1 MNDALVAIV
10 IAIITAIIGKV
21 IEKFI
26 ETKTGKTYKNFIV
39 WFILFLVASLSI
51 FFFSR
56 FSFPYQELI
65 DKGKKMNKSVVYPSI
80 NYDIQ
85 LDKFDSTYTVR
96 GTVTYVFVAVQDLR
110 KNPYTFTETFR
121 NKYDYE
127 SQLFYVNGSQ
137 AETIENSSIKDVVRI
152 KIPISKEKYEIGIIK
167 TSFVQEYTDKS
178 KTIKRFIFD
187 DRPLLNNSDYFFY
200 KNDEDDVIGNFTISI
215 SSRTLSFDKLN
226 SKGWFNKEARNVNY
240 EEFINETINN
250 YNRNMISYSVEN
262 LGRDEIIGVSPEW
275 KTP

>member
-10 IAIITAIIGKV
+10 ITIITAIIGKV

-26 ETKTGKTYKNFIV
+26 ETKTGKNYKNFLV
-39 WFILFLVASLSI
+39 WFILFLVASLSV

-65 DKGKKMNKSVVYPSI
+65 DRGKKMNKSVVYPSI

-85 LDKFDSTYTVR
+85 LDKFDSTYTVS
-96 GTVTYVFVAVQDLR
+96 GTVTYVFVAVQDL
-110 KNPYTFTETFR
+110 KKTPYTFTETFR

-137 AETIENSSIKDVVRI
+137 AEIIENSSIKDVVKL

-178 KTIKRFIFD
+178 KMIKRLIFD

-200 KNDEDDVIGNFTISI
+200 KNEEDDVIGNFTISI
-215 SSRTLSFDKLN
+215 SSRTLNFDKLN

-240 EEFINETINN
+240 GEFTNETINN
-250 YNRNMISYSVEN
+250 YNRNMISYSIEN